1 MSSTSPAAP
10 SSPPPSGP
18 VGSDPPEKKKSR
30 RPMIVSIVVVLALLF
45 ALAMYLFQPWT
56 ALTTTTV
63 DEALPAVP
71 SSSATTDPSPP
82 TQAANVVLRD
92 GPFESLDKDTSG
104 QASLI
109 RLTDGRTILRMSDF
123 STSSG
128 PDVKVWLSEES
139 VGRADSPE
147 EGRYINLG
155 DLKGNKGNQN
165 YEVPSAQADR
175 EWRSVIIWCE
185 RFSVAF
191 GAAELAPGSPTPR
204 S

>member
-1 MSSTSPAAP
+1 
-10 SSPPPSGP
+10 
-18 VGSDPPEKKKSR
+18 
-30 RPMIVSIVVVLALLF
+30 MIVSIVVVLALLF

-71 SSSATTDPSPP
+71 SSSADTNPSAP
-82 TQAANVVLRD
+82 TRAANVVLRD

-128 PDVKVWLSEES
+128 PDVKVWLSEEP
-139 VGRADSPE
+139 VGQADSPKQ
-147 EGRYINLG
+147 GRYINLG

-165 YEVPSAQADR
+165 YEVPSAEANR

-185 RFSVAF
+185 RFAVAF
-191 GAAELAPGSPTPR
+191 GAAALKPGSPTPR